1 MSVLLALSYHFV
13 FGGRSGGIIM
23 PILALCYHFLGSIIM
38 PDLACYQLDSLQIKQ
53 NILHKLPLSATVV
66 PLLIRPSLL

>member
-13 FGGRSGGIIM
+13 FGERGG
-23 PILALCYHFLGSIIM
+23 GIIM

-53 NILHKLPLSATVV
+53 NILHKLPLSATVA
-66 PLLIRPSLL
+66 PLLIKPSLL